1 MWIWLAEAKQQL
13 RLDVSDEAIARMKAN
28 ITITDHEFEQAAEVE
43 KKCRHDIM
51 SHIQIFGQV
60 APTAAGITH
69 YFLLLYRYAFL

>member
-1 MWIWLAEAKQQL
+1 
-13 RLDVSDEAIARMKAN
+13 MKAN
-28 ITITDHEFEQAAEVE
+28 VTITDHEFEQAAEVE